1 MATIAPSATT
11 RWNWRTIAFT
21 TLVAL
26 FGLQAFIVGI
36 FFIARSPWADPAT
49 LPDGITPWHSAQAAM
64 LVGLLSGT
72 LLLIGVWR
80 PQQKPVLFQLFGVF
94 MLQAILIALLRI
106 QPLGFDPV
114 GWVNLALT
122 VLMLVL
128 YPRFRDLFSLKGDG
142 RLSRPL
148 LALAVV
154 ISMLL
159 LWDAAR
165 NLQWQWAGI
174 GGESARRYF
183 WLQTALANLALAIAG
198 GLTAIKRPGWQVLG
212 VLLGLGYLY
221 LGIVALT
228 IAPETGSWGA
238 VGGAVSA
245 LVGIGYCAVTL
256 WEARRARPVVSS
268 VVTTPTVG

>member
-1 MATIAPSATT
+1 
-11 RWNWRTIAFT
+11 
-21 TLVAL
+21 
-26 FGLQAFIVGI
+26 
-36 FFIARSPWADPAT
+36 
-49 LPDGITPWHSAQAAM
+49 
-64 LVGLLSGT
+64 
-72 LLLIGVWR
+72 
-80 PQQKPVLFQLFGVF
+80 VLFQLFGLV

-114 GWVNLALT
+114 GWVNLALA

-128 YPRFRDLFSLKGDG
+128 YPRSRDLFSLKGDG

-159 LWDAAR
+159 LWDAVR
-165 NLQWQWAGI
+165 NLQWQWVGI

-183 WLQTALANLALAIAG
+183 WLQTALANLTLAIAG

-221 LGIVALT
+221 LGMVALT
-228 IAPETGSWGA
+228 IAPEIGSWGT
-238 VGGAVSA
+238 VGGAVAA

-256 WEARRARPVVSS
+256 WEARRARPVVSQL
-268 VVTTPTVG
+268 